1 MRYIQTFDTFAAS
14 MYIMTKRK
22 FYVFLLFLVLLAFG
36 YQLYENKRLD
46 EVISKEEERTN
57 KIVQKNYRLYL
68 GVFEEN
74 KRLREGLKK

>member
-1 MRYIQTFDTFAAS
+1 
-14 MYIMTKRK
+14 MTKRK